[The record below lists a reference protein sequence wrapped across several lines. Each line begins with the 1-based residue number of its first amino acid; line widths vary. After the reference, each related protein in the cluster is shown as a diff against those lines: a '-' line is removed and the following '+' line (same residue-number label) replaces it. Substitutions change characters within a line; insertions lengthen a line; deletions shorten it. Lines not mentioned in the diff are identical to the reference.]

1 MDPTL
6 IRIWGPD
13 MQRALLIY
21 FRLHGVPNPDPGDV
35 ECLTAIGVTEIDR
48 RDMGFRP
55 QSFLGMASLLV
66 PAVLDPNHILHGEIA
81 RAVQDCKDQLGA
93 AAMAMRAGTTGPKAS
108 GSLAATV
115 KLRATAKLPR
125 LAKVARAHARMLKT
139 KAVPKP
145 SKATAKKR
153 RPK

>member
-1 MDPTL
+1 MDSTL
-6 IRIWGPD
+6 ISIWGPD
-13 MQRALLIY
+13 MRRALLIY

-66 PAVLDPNHILHGEIA
+66 PAVLDPNHILHGEIT

-93 AAMAMRAGTTGPKAS
+93 AAIALRAGTTGPKAS

-125 LAKVARAHARMLKT
+125 LAQAARAHARMLKT